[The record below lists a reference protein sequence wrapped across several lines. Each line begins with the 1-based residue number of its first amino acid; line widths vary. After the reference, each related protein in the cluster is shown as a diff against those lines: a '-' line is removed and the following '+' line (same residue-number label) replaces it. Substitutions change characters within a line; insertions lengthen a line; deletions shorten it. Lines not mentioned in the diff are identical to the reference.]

1 MNHKIQKKSI
11 FSLFVR
17 QDILGTG
24 LSFAAVIPV
33 ITIFTAALAGALVA
47 PAVSTAARSLFSLA
61 AEIPNIEIN
70 LPGDEVEVN
79 EIARSLTGSSG
90 MWSRILTNVATNLVD
105 EFNTKYKG
113 KFEKLLQTNN
123 L

>member
-1 MNHKIQKKSI
+1 M
-11 FSLFVR
+11 
-17 QDILGTG
+17 
-24 LSFAAVIPV
+24 
-33 ITIFTAALAGALVA
+33 VA
-47 PAVSTAARSLFSLA
+47 PALSSATRSLMDFA
-61 AEIPNIEIN
+61 FEIPNIEIN

-79 EIARSLTGSSG
+79 EIARSLTGGSG
-90 MWSRILTNVATNLVD
+90 VWSRVLTNVATNLVD

>member
-1 MNHKIQKKSI
+1 MCSY
-11 FSLFVR
+11 FTR

-24 LSFAAVIPV
+24 LTFAAVIPV

-47 PAVSTAARSLFSLA
+47 PAVSTAARSLFNFA

-70 LPGDEVEVN
+70 LPGSEVEVN
-79 EIARSLTGSSG
+79 ETARSLTGGSG
-90 MWSRILTNVATNLVD
+90 LWSRVLTNVASNLVD

>member
-1 MNHKIQKKSI
+1 M
-11 FSLFVR
+11 FFAR

-24 LSFAAVIPV
+24 LTLSAIVPV
-33 ITIFTAALAGALVA
+33 ATIFVAALAGALFA

-61 AEIPNIEIN
+61 AEIPDVEIN

-79 EIARSLTGSSG
+79 EIARSLTGGSG
-90 MWSRILTNVATNLVD
+90 VWSRVLTNVATNLVD